1 VPIALI
7 REAMASVPCFAEA
20 MTTRLAAASYE
31 MMLHMQLCIQLSST
45 QRVAQYLS
53 QLAPEGVEHAE
64 IHLANDKQTI
74 AAQLNLTPETFSRVL
89 SRFVRDGLVTPQ
101 GRRSLM
107 LDNLPQLRRA
117 AAH

>member
-1 VPIALI
+1 MVSSTAF
-7 REAMASVPCFAEA
+7 SVSMSNRLAEA
-20 MTTRLAAASYE
+20 SYDL
-31 MMLHMQLCIQLSST
+31 MSTMQVQFQLSGT
-45 QRVAQYLS
+45 QRVAHYLTR
-53 QLAPEGVEHAE
+53 LAPEDAE
-64 IHLANDKQTI
+64 RCEIRLDIDKQTI